1 MRAPLSVEEIRFIDN
16 YLIDKKIEYIDV
28 RLELIDHL
36 ASEYEENSEGNLLED
51 FLKSK
56 RFFIL
61 DFVEN
66 RQKKI
71 HWSYQKQLWT
81 RLAMFFYKPK
91 YVFGL
96 TLLFICLSF
105 FILKYG
111 KEIGIS
117 VLLIPVFVLQ
127 VVPYFSYYIF
137 NKSLKKIQSA
147 QSLLSIMSLPFLFLP
162 FAHFIKGV
170 VLENQFIFI
179 CYVLAAFLFNIS
191 GLLEVLDKKKKIIKR
206 YKSIL
211 E

>member
-1 MRAPLSVEEIRFIDN
+1 MKKLSVEDIRFIDN
-16 YLIDKKIEYIDV
+16 YLIDNKIKYIDV

-36 ASEYEENSEGNLLED
+36 ASEYEENVEDNLLED

-56 RFFIL
+56 RSFIL

-66 RQKKI
+66 RQKNI

-81 RLAMFFYKPK
+81 RVAMFFYKPN

-96 TLLFICLSF
+96 TLLFICLAF
-105 FILKYG
+105 VILKYG

-127 VVPYFSYYIF
+127 MVSFFSYYIF

-147 QSLLSIMSLPFLFLP
+147 QSLLSVMSFPLLFLP

-191 GLLEVLDKKKKIIKR
+191 GLLEVLDKKKNIIKR